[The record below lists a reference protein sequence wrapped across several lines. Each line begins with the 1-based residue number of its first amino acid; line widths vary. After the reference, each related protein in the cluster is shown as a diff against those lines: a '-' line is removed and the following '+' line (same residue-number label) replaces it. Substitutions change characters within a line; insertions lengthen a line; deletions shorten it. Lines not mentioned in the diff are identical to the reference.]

1 MTGPLPERGGSGV
14 RCAVLGSPIGHSL
27 SPVMH
32 RAAYAELGLAD
43 WDYRAYEVDDEQ
55 LADFV
60 AACDR
65 TWRGLSLTMPLK
77 FAALALG
84 EVDEVAALA
93 GAANTLVFERDERRV
108 YNTDV
113 GGLIW
118 ALQSGGDGSGPDR
131 IESATVLGA
140 GATSRSALVSLA
152 ELGVR
157 RVAMVARTPA
167 KAERLRNLAEVLELE
182 LTVRPWGTPFPKA
195 DVLLSTVT
203 AGAAD
208 PVADEA
214 AASADVIFDA
224 IYEGWPTAL
233 AVAGEKAGRRVVNGL
248 DLLAGQGALQVRLMT
263 GREIDPRLLL
273 DAAHRQLAVR

>member
-1 MTGPLPERGGSGV
+1 
-14 RCAVLGSPIGHSL
+14 
-27 SPVMH
+27 
-32 RAAYAELGLAD
+32 
-43 WDYRAYEVDDEQ
+43 
-55 LADFV
+55 
-60 AACDR
+60 
-65 TWRGLSLTMPLK
+65 
-77 FAALALG
+77 
-84 EVDEVAALA
+84 
-93 GAANTLVFERDERRV
+93 
-108 YNTDV
+108 
-113 GGLIW
+113 
-118 ALQSGGDGSGPDR
+118 

-182 LTVRPWGTPFPKA
+182 LTVRPWGTPIPKA

-273 DAAHRQLAVR
+273 EAAHRQLAVR